1 MENVFVKI
9 NNFGLIGKGD
19 SFIEINPY
27 TLNSKEVNLSKKE
40 INPNLVIDFNK
51 YNSMFSLFSDY
62 SITEKVQTIKDTI
75 RELTKGQSYPSSE
88 SLVNSIKRSLEL
100 RNSNYQ
106 AALRRNVFFASFK

>member
-27 TLNSKEVNLSKKE
+27 TLNSKEVNLSK
-40 INPNLVIDFNK
+40 INPNLVIDFDK

-88 SLVNSIKRSLEL
+88 SLVNSIKRTLEL
-100 RNSNYQ
+100 RNANYQ
-106 AALRRNVFFASFK
+106 AALRRNVFYASFK